1 MSRLAHLLETVT
13 ITAMNIDAH
22 VWISVYVDSES
33 FGCSPGVV
41 ELDHMAGL
49 VGGVSILA
57 SIMAAEVPIPTTVY
71 VLFSPRPHQLWIA
84 ICFLD

>member
-1 MSRLAHLLETVT
+1 MHMYGSL
-13 ITAMNIDAH
+13 
-22 VWISVYVDSES
+22 WYVDSES
-33 FGCSPGVV
+33 FGYLPGVV

-57 SIMAAEVPIPTTVY
+57 SIMAAEVPIPTIVY
-71 VLFSPRPHQLWIA
+71 VLFSPRPHQLCIA